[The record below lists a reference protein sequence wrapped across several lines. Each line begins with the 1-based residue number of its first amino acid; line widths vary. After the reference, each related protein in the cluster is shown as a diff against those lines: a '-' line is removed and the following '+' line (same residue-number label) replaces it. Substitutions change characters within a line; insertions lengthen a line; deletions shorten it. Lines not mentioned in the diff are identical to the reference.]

1 MEIIKIIKNKAPTKI
16 KAEPAEKQE
25 KHFGEKQ

>member
-1 MEIIKIIKNKAPTKI
+1 MEIIKIIKNRAPTKI

-25 KHFGEKQ
+25 KLLVKKQ